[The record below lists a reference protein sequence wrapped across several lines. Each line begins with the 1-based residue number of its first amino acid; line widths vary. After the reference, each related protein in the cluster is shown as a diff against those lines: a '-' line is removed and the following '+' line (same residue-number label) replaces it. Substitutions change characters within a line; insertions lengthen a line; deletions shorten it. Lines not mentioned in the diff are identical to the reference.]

1 MRFKSHKYLI
11 TPCCRPDIPTGDQ
24 VRIDMF
30 NFVGGGGYLAE
41 SDVWAGQARTHMR
54 AHTRTCTHAYMHAHT
69 HMTCMRTRSHVLML
83 TLKHVH
89 CRLEIFCTPILL
101 RAKLL
106 SPRHILTAMTSRTRA
121 KTRAKIGTKTQT
133 RSTSTSRPTTMKVGA
148 PVCWVRMCEKTPTT
162 TTTTTSATTTTRT
175 STTAPSTSRINHLL
189 SRFRWHGRSK
199 TSTGAQ
205 STTTTMPMTQAA
217 GQADRSPVQSVL
229 LAYSPSLFVLQ
240 WD

>member
-1 MRFKSHKYLI
+1 M
-11 TPCCRPDIPTGDQ
+11 
-24 VRIDMF
+24 
-30 NFVGGGGYLAE
+30 AE

-162 TTTTTSATTTTRT
+162 TTTTTTTSATTTTRT